1 MDLLG
6 VDTGGT
12 FTDFVYWE
20 KGRWH
25 VRKLPSTPE
34 NPSNAIIQG
43 WKDLDVLGK
52 LQVVHGTTVATNAIL
67 ERRGARTAL
76 ITNQGFEDLL
86 YIGRQNR
93 SELYNLFYSKADPL
107 IPPDLCFGVK
117 GRMDSGGNELEGLDL
132 QHLSS
137 VIDSLRQENVQ
148 AVAVCLLFSY
158 LSPLH
163 EETVAG
169 YLHELQIPYSLSSRI
184 LPEFREFERLSTTVT
199 NSYVTPG
206 MYDYIDTI
214 NREIEKKSLRIM
226 QSNGGSISAET
237 AMQEPVRTIL
247 SGPAGGVIGAAEIGR
262 AAGFDK
268 LITFDMGGTSTDV
281 CLVNESPQLSVQSEI
296 SGYPIKVPQLDIHT
310 VGAGGGSI
318 AGMDAGGSLG
328 VGPESAGAD
337 PGPVCYGKGKK
348 ITVTDANLYLGRL
361 SPHRFLDGNMNLQT
375 EQVTRFMEDMA
386 ARAGISA
393 TELAEGILDVAN
405 SNMERALRVIS
416 VQKGFDPRDFALFSY
431 GGAGGMH
438 CAYLARMLS
447 IPWVIVPENPGILSA
462 VGMIMAD
469 VLKDYSRTV
478 MIPDSNID
486 YTYISECF
494 RLLEDQAMREM
505 KTQGF
510 TEDGIELDYLLDM
523 RYQGQSFEI
532 MVPFTENFREKFSQ
546 LHEQKYGRC
555 YPHKPLEVVNI
566 RLRSRGV
573 PEKPKLMP
581 STEHEEKIPA
591 RAFLED
597 REVIFENKKYN
608 TPFLDRNELLFGNKL
623 SGPAVVVEY
632 SSTVV
637 IPPFASFYLDKFR
650 NLVLNTG

>member
-20 KGRWH
+20 NGRWQ
-25 VRKLPSTPE
+25 VRKLPSTPQ
-34 NPSNAIIQG
+34 NPSTAIIQG
-43 WKDLDVLGK
+43 WKDLDLPGK

-76 ITNQGFEDLL
+76 ITNQGFEDIL

-93 SELYNLFYSKADPL
+93 SELYDLFYSKADPL
-107 IPPDLCFGVK
+107 ISPELCFGIK
-117 GRMDSGGNELEGLDL
+117 GRMDSSGKELEKLDHE
-132 QHLSS
+132 HLSS
-137 VIDSLRQENVQ
+137 VIDSLRQEDVQ

-169 YLHELQIPYSLSSRI
+169 YLDELQIPYSLSSRI
-184 LPEFREFERLSTTVT
+184 LPEFREFERLSTTVI

-226 QSNGGSISAET
+226 QSNGGSISAQT

-262 AAGFDK
+262 TGGFDK
-268 LITFDMGGTSTDV
+268 LITLDMGGTSTDV
-281 CLVNESPQLSVQSEI
+281 CLVKESPHLSVQSEI

-318 AGMDAGGSLG
+318 AKIDAGGSLA
-328 VGPESAGAD
+328 VGPGSAGAD
-337 PGPVCYGKGKK
+337 PGPVCYGKGKD

-361 SPHRFLDGNMNLQT
+361 SLQRFLDGNMNLQA
-375 EQVTRFMEDMA
+375 ENVIRFMEDMA
-386 ARAGISA
+386 SQIGISG

-447 IPWVIVPENPGILSA
+447 IPRVIVPENPGILSA

-469 VLKDYSRTV
+469 VLKDYSQTV
-478 MIPDSNID
+478 MIPDSNIN
-486 YTYISECF
+486 YNRICECF
-494 RLLEDQAMREM
+494 HFLEDRAMGEM

-532 MVPFTENFREKFSQ
+532 MVPFKKNFREEFSQ
-546 LHEQKYGRC
+546 LHEQKYGRS

-581 STEHEEKIPA
+581 SAEHEEKIPA

-597 REVIFENKKYN
+597 REVIFENKKYT
-608 TPFLDRNELLFGNKL
+608 TPFLDRNELLSGNKL

-637 IPPFASFYLDKFR
+637 IPPFASFYLDNFR
-650 NLVLNTG
+650 NLILNTA